1 MSAQP
6 RGLPT
11 RFSVVLYFLG
21 LAQWC
26 MCGGGGE
33 VGGKT
38 ELLEE
43 GGCVPKEPSSFSG
56 SVALVESF
64 PPLICVSL

>member
-26 MCGGGGE
+26 MCGGGG
-33 VGGKT
+33 GRGT
-38 ELLEE
+38 ELLGE

>member
-26 MCGGGGE
+26 MCGGGGG
-33 VGGKT
+33 VCGGGGLSYW
-38 ELLEE
+38 ERE
-43 GGCVPKEPSSFSG
+43 GVCQKSLALSLALWPWLSPSHR
-56 SVALVESF
+56 
-64 PPLICVSL
+64 